1 MKYKVGITCS
11 PGIHITHN
19 DSDGIG
25 CAIVTKYLAE
35 YYSWDD
41 DCDVGDNGR
50 PRFPTTHDYDIHFHS
65 IHSALNAVK
74 KLITTIM
81 DIMKG
86 GYDDDLDLETVLR
99 YYLDDKIAIAEQY
112 STTGVLES
120 IPAFSIEEL
129 SIPEYIYVSDLPIT
143 EELVDLIQ
151 RYRSLSYDKPHIYNR
166 DAYKARSPKVL
177 WFDHHESS
185 KRFATEETKDWF
197 IHSSIWFP
205 GENISAAELMSRYF
219 QSYNI
224 EHSVSRLEE
233 LVLGHLIPDISRYDT
248 WEWRRNPKSD
258 NVDDCNE
265 WQIQALISAYK
276 NPMTTFLKI
285 SECINNYCENDNISP
300 DEALSTY
307 PEFNMIF
314 NIRNVAL
321 KSAIN
326 SAKRNYRLVKLME
339 IDYDAFDD
347 LDYNVA
353 LMISDSPYGS
363 LVMESIYNADP
374 DIDIVISIYPV
385 SRSLSFRCSY
395 TRSDIHLNEI
405 AERIGGGGHPAAAGA
420 HISKELML
428 HILDLYYSFDPD

>member
-1 MKYKVGITCS
+1 MKYKVGINCS
-11 PGIHITHN
+11 PAIHITHN

-25 CAIVTKYLAE
+25 CGIVTKYLFD
-35 YYSWDD
+35 YYAGDD
-41 DCDVGDNGR
+41 NNGK
-50 PRFPTTHDYDIHFHS
+50 PHFPGTHDHTVHFYS

-74 KLITTIM
+74 KLISTLM
-81 DIMKG
+81 DIMEG
-86 GYDDDLDLETVLR
+86 GYDDYIALDTVLR
-99 YYLDDKIAIAEQY
+99 YYLDEKIAIAMQY
-112 STTGVLES
+112 SATGVLES

-258 NVDDCNE
+258 NADDCNE
-265 WQIQALISAYK
+265 WQVQALISAYK

-285 SECINNYCENDNISP
+285 TECIHHYCENEISP
-300 DEALSTY
+300 DEALSSY
-307 PEFNMIF
+307 PEFNTIF
-314 NIRNVAL
+314 NLRNVAL

-353 LMISDSPYGS
+353 LMIADSPYGS

-395 TRSDIHLNEI
+395 NRSDIHLNEI
-405 AERIGGGGHPAAAGA
+405 AERLGGGGHPAAAGA

-428 HILDLYYSFDPD
+428 HILDIYYSFDPD

>member
-1 MKYKVGITCS
+1 
-11 PGIHITHN
+11 
-19 DSDGIG
+19 
-25 CAIVTKYLAE
+25 
-35 YYSWDD
+35 
-41 DCDVGDNGR
+41 
-50 PRFPTTHDYDIHFHS
+50 
-65 IHSALNAVK
+65 
-74 KLITTIM
+74 
-81 DIMKG
+81 
-86 GYDDDLDLETVLR
+86 
-99 YYLDDKIAIAEQY
+99 
-112 STTGVLES
+112 
-120 IPAFSIEEL
+120 
-129 SIPEYIYVSDLPIT
+129 
-143 EELVDLIQ
+143 
-151 RYRSLSYDKPHIYNR
+151 
-166 DAYKARSPKVL
+166 
-177 WFDHHESS
+177 
-185 KRFATEETKDWF
+185 
-197 IHSSIWFP
+197 
-205 GENISAAELMSRYF
+205 MS
-219 QSYNI
+219 
-224 EHSVSRLEE
+224 
-233 LVLGHLIPDISRYDT
+233 
-248 WEWRRNPKSD
+248 
-258 NVDDCNE
+258 
-265 WQIQALISAYK
+265 
-276 NPMTTFLKI
+276 TFLKI
-285 SECINNYCENDNISP
+285 NECINNYCENDNISP

-353 LMISDSPYGS
+353 LMIADSPYGS

>member
-1 MKYKVGITCS
+1 MKYKVGINCS
-11 PGIHITHN
+11 PAIHITHN

-25 CAIVTKYLAE
+25 CGIVTKYLFD
-35 YYSWDD
+35 YYAWDE
-41 DCDVGDNGR
+41 DNGR
-50 PRFPTTHDYDIHFHS
+50 PHFPGTHDHTVHFYS

-74 KLITTIM
+74 KLISTIM
-81 DIMKG
+81 DIMEG
-86 GYDDDLDLETVLR
+86 GYDDDIDLETVLR

-112 STTGVLES
+112 STTGVL
-120 IPAFSIEEL
+120 L

-166 DAYKARSPKVL
+166 DAYKACSPKLL

-224 EHSVSRLEE
+224 DHSVGRLEE

-276 NPMTTFLKI
+276 DPMVAYKKI
-285 SECINNYCENDNISP
+285 TECINLYCENESISP
-300 DEALSTY
+300 DEALSSY
-307 PEFNMIF
+307 PEFNAIF

-339 IDYDAFDD
+339 IDYDAFDN

-353 LMISDSPYGS
+353 LMIADSPYGS
-363 LVMESIYNADP
+363 LVMESIYNDDP

-385 SRSLSFRCSY
+385 SRNLSFRCSY

>member
-25 CAIVTKYLAE
+25 CAIVTKYLFE
-35 YYSWDD
+35 YYYGDD
-41 DCDVGDNGR
+41 DENGGHG
-50 PRFPTTHDYDIHFHS
+50 PRFPNTHDNDIHFHS

-74 KLITTIM
+74 KLISTIM
-81 DIMKG
+81 DIMEG

-99 YYLDDKIAIAEQY
+99 YYLDDKIAIAMEH

-151 RYRSLSYDKPHIYNR
+151 RYRALSYD
-166 DAYKARSPKVL
+166 
-177 WFDHHESS
+177 
-185 KRFATEETKDWF
+185 
-197 IHSSIWFP
+197 
-205 GENISAAELMSRYF
+205 ISAAELMSRYF

-258 NVDDCNE
+258 NADGCNE
-265 WQIQALISAYK
+265 WQVQALISAYK
-276 NPMTTFLKI
+276 DPMAAYKKI
-285 SECINNYCENDNISP
+285 TECISDYCENESISP

-314 NIRNVAL
+314 KIRNIAL
-321 KSAIN
+321 ESAIN
-326 SAKRNYRLVKLME
+326 SARRNYRLVKLME

-347 LDYNVA
+347 LDYTVA
-353 LMISDSPYGS
+353 LMIADSPYGS
-363 LVMESIYNADP
+363 IVMESIYNDEP

-395 TRSDIHLNEI
+395 NRSDIHLNEI
-405 AERIGGGGHPAAAGA
+405 AERIGGGGHSAAAGA